1 MFPYFFPLVER
12 LITIA
17 NDPYKAVENAHALV
31 ICTEWDEF
39 KVCFVFLFKFSIF
52 DLSVVSGAKN
62 NFQRQFFLSFA
73 LDLHV
78 SFLCFDKKQY
88 SILKT
93 FPSNVHSPAAHD
105 L

>member
-39 KVCFVFLFKFSIF
+39 KVCFVFLFKFSLFLTCQLCQELKIIF
-52 DLSVVSGAKN
+52 KDNSS
-62 NFQRQFFLSFA
+62 SA
-73 LDLHV
+73 LL
-78 SFLCFDKKQY
+78 LTY
-88 SILKT
+88 M
-93 FPSNVHSPAAHD
+93 
-105 L
+105 